1 MSATVGTLGAER
13 NTRTDGLARR
23 FVAVAAAIA
32 LAVAVALSLLA
43 LRSSSPAG
51 TSNHPAPVVRIAPAN
66 PAYAHPGTGTNGN
79 APVKV
84 GDHYC
89 FQCRS

>member
-13 NTRTDGLARR
+13 STRNDGLARR

-32 LAVAVALSLLA
+32 LAVAVGLSLLW
-43 LRSSSPAG
+43 LRTSSSAVTP
-51 TSNHPAPVVRIAPAN
+51 HQLAPVARIAPAN
-66 PAYAHPGTGTNGN
+66 PAYAHPGTGTNPN

-84 GDHYC
+84 GGHYC
-89 FQCRS
+89 FQCR